1 MTAPVVVIDNGTG
14 FTKMGYAGNDEPTYI
29 IPSTYAGPDPS
40 RTSNDVLG
48 DLDFAIGNEAMEL
61 ARKSKNHPLSYPLS
75 AGVVQDWDK
84 MERTWQHCFYRY
96 LRVEPEEHG
105 VILTEPPANPPENR
119 EYVAEVMFETF
130 GVKQLHIAVQGVLAL
145 TAAKGFVEERKT
157 GETGTVIDSG
167 DGVTHVVPIVD
178 GYVLTNAIKH
188 IPLAGRTVTN
198 YVLDKLR
205 EREKN
210 IPPDE
215 ALQIAQRVKER
226 YCYVFADI
234 ADEFN
239 KYDDNPEKYLTHH
252 SDVTKKDGT
261 PYSFDVGYEKFIG
274 PELFFNPSIFS
285 SEHTTPIHKVVD
297 TAIMATPIDCR
308 KPLYN
313 NIVLSGGTTMF
324 KGFAPRLQMDLDE
337 IIGARIAKTKAQS
350 GRDISIP
357 VKVVSHRRQRY
368 AVWNGGSVLGASPK
382 FGQIA
387 HTRQEYEEYGPS
399 ICRGNAMF
407 GDMLH

>member
-29 IPSTYAGPDPS
+29 IPSTYAGPDPN
-40 RTSNDVLG
+40 RVGGDVLS
-48 DLDFAIGNEAMEL
+48 DLDFAIGQEAIDL
-61 ARKSKNHPLSYPLS
+61 SHRSKGHPLSYPMK
-75 AGVVQDWDK
+75 AGIVQDWDK
-84 MERTWQHCFYRY
+84 MERTWQHCIYRY
-96 LRVEPEEHG
+96 LRIEPEEHG
-105 VILTEPPANPPENR
+105 FILTEPPANPPENR

-130 GVKQLHIAVQGVLAL
+130 GVKSLHIAVQGVLAL
-145 TAAKGFVEERKT
+145 TAARGFVEERST

-178 GYVLTNAIKH
+178 GYVLTNAIRH
-188 IPLAGRTVTN
+188 IPLAGRTITN
-198 YVLDKLR
+198 YILERLR
-205 EREKN
+205 EREKG

-215 ALQIAQRVKER
+215 ALQVAQRIKER
-226 YCYVFADI
+226 YCYVCPDL

-239 KYDDNPEKYLTHH
+239 KYDAEPEKYFNRHEDK
-252 SDVTKKDGT
+252 SKDGK
-261 PYSFDVGYEKFIG
+261 PYAFDVGYEKFIG

-285 SEHTTPIHKVVD
+285 TEHTEPIHKVVD
-297 TAIMATPIDCR
+297 SAIMSSPIDCR
-308 KPLYN
+308 KPLYS

-324 KGFAPRLQMDLDE
+324 KGFDKRLQLDLDE
-337 IIGARIAKTKAQS
+337 IIGARIRKTKEQS

-382 FGQIA
+382 YAHVA
-387 HTRQEYEEYGPS
+387 HTRKDYEEHGPR

-407 GDMLH
+407 GDILH